1 MSTINKSVLLS
12 AIRDAALDALNL
24 DVLNAVQI
32 GASEYAIP
40 VVPKVDNEGAPQRY
54 AKVTITACNPTGTEK
69 VPAFDLDTAVAKWE
83 AEKAEKAEKAAE
95 KAAKAEARKAA
106 DAERRA
112 KREAE
117 KAEKA
122 SK

>member
-32 GASEYAIP
+32 GASEFAIP
-40 VVPKVDNEGAPQRY
+40 VVPKVDNDGAPQRY
-54 AKVTITACNPTGTEK
+54 AKVAITACNPTGTEK
-69 VPAFDLDTAVAKWE
+69 VPAFDLDAAVAKWE
-83 AEKAEKAEKAAE
+83 AEKAEKAAE